1 MNMRMVRGLAAAWM
15 LGAGV
20 APAAP
25 FPEKPIRVIVPGPPG
40 GGADLLA
47 RLLGAKLS
55 VTLAVPVVI
64 DNRSG
69 AGGLLGTELA
79 ARATPDGY
87 TLIVGNSGP
96 NAVLPALLKNTPYDP
111 LRSFAPVSLLA
122 STVNLL
128 VVHPSLA
135 ATTVAELVAL
145 AKAKPGQITFASG
158 GSGQS
163 SHLSGELFK
172 LQAGID
178 IVHVPYKG
186 SGPAVLDLVAGR
198 VGMMFGNIPSV
209 MPQVTA
215 GRLRALA
222 VTSAK
227 RSQLV
232 AQLPTMAEA
241 GLAGYE
247 SIQWY
252 GVLAPAGTP
261 GAVVRQLHAALVA
274 ATNAP
279 ELQEQL
285 YKQGFDAIGSTP
297 AEFAAYLQVELQ
309 KWKKVVAAAG
319 IRPE

>member
-1 MNMRMVRGLAAAWM
+1 MRIVRGLAAAWM
-15 LGAGV
+15 FGAGV

-25 FPEKPIRVIVPGPPG
+25 FPEKPVRVIVPGPPG

-96 NAVLPALLKNTPYDP
+96 NAVLPALQKNIPYDP

-135 ATTVAELVAL
+135 TTTVAELVAL

-178 IVHVPYKG
+178 VVHVPYKG

-198 VGMMFGNIPSV
+198 VSMMFGNIPSV

-227 RSQLV
+227 RSKLV

-261 GAVVRQLHAALVA
+261 GAVVRQLHVALVA
-274 ATNAP
+274 AINAP

-297 AEFAAYLQVELQ
+297 AEFAAYLKVELE

-319 IRPE
+319 IKPE

>member
-1 MNMRMVRGLAAAWM
+1 MRIVRGLAAAWM
-15 LGAGV
+15 FGAGV

-25 FPEKPIRVIVPGPPG
+25 FPEKPVRVIVPGPPG

-64 DNRSG
+64 ENRSG

-96 NAVLPALLKNTPYDP
+96 NAVLPALLKNIPYDP

-135 ATTVAELVAL
+135 TTTVAELVAL

-178 IVHVPYKG
+178 VVHVPYKG

-198 VGMMFGNIPSV
+198 VSMMFGNIPSV

-227 RSQLV
+227 RSKLV

-261 GAVVRQLHAALVA
+261 GAVVRQLHVALVA
-274 ATNAP
+274 AINAP

-285 YKQGFDAIGSTP
+285 YKQGFDAIGSSP
-297 AEFAAYLQVELQ
+297 AEFAAYLKVELE

-319 IRPE
+319 IKPE